1 MSDSVQFLDV
11 AGADGAHRKIAYL
24 LSEGADPE
32 KPGLIWLC
40 GFNSEMTSTKAS
52 VLAPWAQAR
61 GAGLLRFDY
70 SGHGASGGRME
81 DFTIGDWLAET
92 AAAFTGLTAGPQIVI
107 GSSMG
112 GWMALLLARE
122 LQRRSPADAERIR
135 ALVLIAPAWDMTGT
149 LIEPN
154 LPPEAHAAL
163 ERDGVIWRPSDYGP
177 PIHIARAFLEE
188 GRKHSLGGTRFDPGC
203 PVRIL
208 HGMRDADVP
217 WRHSLGL
224 IDLLGN
230 DDVHLT
236 LVKDGEHRMSRET
249 DLALIFSALEEL
261 MG

>member
-24 LSEGADPE
+24 LSEGTAPDQ
-32 KPGLIWLC
+32 PGLVWLC

-52 VLAPWAQAR
+52 ALTPWARAR

-92 AAAFTGLTAGPQIVI
+92 VAAFTNLTAGPQIVI

-122 LQRRSPADAERIR
+122 LRHRSPADAARIS
-135 ALVLIAPAWDMTGT
+135 ALLLIAPAWDMTGT
-149 LIEPN
+149 LIEPD
-154 LPPEAHAAL
+154 LPPDARAAL
-163 ERDGVIWRPSDYGP
+163 ERDGVVWRPSDYGA
-177 PIHIARAFLEE
+177 PIPITRAFLEE
-188 GRKHSLGGTRFDPGC
+188 GRKHSLGANGFDPGC

-224 IDLLGN
+224 IDRLGN
-230 DDVHLT
+230 DDIHLT
-236 LVKDGEHRMSRET
+236 LVKDGEHRMSRES
-249 DLALIFSALEEL
+249 DLALMFSSLHEL